1 MFLKEN
7 VQSLGENQ
15 KWQLV
20 ATHHVCAE
28 GKDMVAIYLNV
39 SRK

>member
-7 VQSLGENQ
+7 PQFLGDNQ

-20 ATHHVCAE
+20 ATHHMCAE
-28 GKDMVAIYLNV
+28 GKDMVAIYFNV
-39 SRK
+39 SSK